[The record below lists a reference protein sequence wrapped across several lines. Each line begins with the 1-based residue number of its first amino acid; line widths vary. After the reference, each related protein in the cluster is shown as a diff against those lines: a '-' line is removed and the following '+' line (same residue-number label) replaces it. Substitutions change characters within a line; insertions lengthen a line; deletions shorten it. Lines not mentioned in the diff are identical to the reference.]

1 MDLASLLAAA
11 LGVRLEVIDTPLAVM
26 RAGFPRGADLLLSA
40 LTREYPSG
48 LHSDPYYVTSQA
60 ILSPGSAPVRTLE
73 MLRGL
78 RVAVQ
83 AGSPGAAIARQAGAG
98 AVLTAYLPGEAL
110 SAVPAGRA
118 QAAVGDRPLVA
129 RYAQD
134 HPGLHVATG
143 PWAEAPLVVVV
154 RQDAPELAA
163 FVSAA
168 LHELTRNGGLDQLRR
183 RWNL

>member
-11 LGVRLEVIDTPLAVM
+11 LGVHLEVIDTPLAVM

-40 LTREYPSG
+40 LSRDYPTG

-73 MLRGL
+73 MLQGL

-83 AGSPGAAIARQAGAG
+83 AGSPGAAIARRASAG
-98 AVLTAYLPGEAL
+98 VLLTAYLPGDAL
-110 SAVPAGRA
+110 SAVAAGRA
-118 QAAVGDRPLVA
+118 HAAVGERPLVA
-129 RYAQD
+129 KYAQV
-134 HPGLHVATG
+134 HPGLYVATG
-143 PWAEAPLVVVV
+143 PWGEVPLVVVV

-168 LHELTRNGGLDQLRR
+168 LRELTQNGGLGQLRR